1 MIRIAVPDL
10 VSNSYFPI
18 IAAVELGFF
27 KAAGFDAAVDLL
39 FPVPKTFAGLRV
51 GDLDFVVGSAH
62 ATLLAFPN
70 WNGAKLLCAIG
81 QHTYWFLVVR
91 SDLKAKR
98 GDLSIVKGLRIGA
111 APGVDLSLKRL
122 LIDAGIDP
130 EQNNVH
136 IMPIPGAAGPN
147 VSFGLSAAKA
157 LEEGKL
163 DAFWAN
169 GMGCEVALRRG
180 VGTMVLDVRRGDGP
194 PSARHYTFS
203 ALVTTEK
210 RIKEAPESAAAA
222 IRAVMKAHKALR
234 DDVSLATQVGQ
245 KRFPPSE
252 ADLIAELVRRDLPYY
267 DPRIREQTVTDMNR
281 FAQDIGLLAA
291 PVAYETVVATQ
302 FSQLWD
308 EEAQHPRKP
317 RVE

>member
-27 KAAGFDAAVDLL
+27 KSQGFDASVDLL
-39 FPVPKTFAGLRV
+39 FPIPKTFEALRD
-51 GDLDFVVGSAH
+51 GQLDFVVGSAH

-70 WNGAKLLCAIG
+70 WQGAKLLCAIG
-81 QHTYWFLVVR
+81 KHTYWFLVIR
-91 SDLKAKR
+91 SDLKPKH

-111 APGVDLSLKRL
+111 APGVNLSLQRM
-122 LIDAGIDP
+122 LIEAGIDP
-130 EQNNVH
+130 VKEKVQ

-157 LEEGKL
+157 LEEGTL
-163 DAFWAN
+163 DGFWAN

-180 VGTMVLDVRRGDGP
+180 VGTMVADLRRGDGP
-194 PSARHYTFS
+194 APARHYTFS
-203 ALVTTEK
+203 ALVATDQT
-210 RIKEAPESAAAA
+210 IKNKPDSVSAA
-222 IRAVMKAHKALR
+222 IRAVMKAHQALKE
-234 DDVSLATQVGQ
+234 DVTLATVVGK

-267 DPRIREQTVTDMNR
+267 DPVITEETVLSMNR

-291 PVAYETVVATQ
+291 PIPYDRVVATQ
-302 FSQLWD
+302 FSYLWNNP
-308 EEAQHPRKP
+308 A
-317 RVE
+317 

>member
-10 VSNSYFPI
+10 ISNSYFPI

-27 KAAGFDAAVDLL
+27 KTEGFDASVDLL
-39 FPVPKTFAGLRV
+39 FPVPKTFEALRD
-51 GDLDFVVGSAH
+51 GQLDFVVGSAH
-62 ATLLAFPN
+62 ATLLAFPS

-91 SDLKAKR
+91 SDLDAKR
-98 GDLSIVKGLRIGA
+98 GDLSVVKGLRIGA

-130 EQNNVH
+130 DKNNVQ

-157 LEEGKL
+157 LEDGKL

-194 PSARHYTFS
+194 ASARHYTFS
-203 ALVTTEK
+203 ALVTTEQ
-210 RIKEAPESAAAA
+210 RIKDHPESVTAA
-222 IRAVMKAHKALR
+222 IRAVMKAHKALH
-234 DDVSLATQVGQ
+234 DDVTRATAVGN
-245 KRFPPSE
+245 KRFSPSE
-252 ADLIAELVRRDLPYY
+252 AELIAELVRRDLPYY
-267 DPRIREQTVTDMNR
+267 DPRIREQTVKDMNR
-281 FAQDIGLLAA
+281 FAQDIGLLSA
-291 PVAYETVVATQ
+291 PVSYGNVVATQ
-302 FSQLWD
+302 FSHLW
-308 EEAQHPRKP
+308 EEN
-317 RVE
+317 V